1 MTTVNY
7 QLNQRAYYNGQEV
20 TLKSYDK
27 TTGKCVI
34 VIDGETKI
42 VDWNDIF
49 GINNKK
55 EEIAQNN
62 TSRLNKISEQMQ
74 KAQEKARYWGAVFDF
89 NLGGVRQNR
98 SERLSFQRQFG
109 KDIKNMDSQQQE
121 QYKQILN
128 QGYEYSSEKNY
139 ALGMQLSYSHQVAS
153 IATQKQNL
161 LNEISIFNATL
172 G

>member
-1 MTTVNY
+1 MTTINY

-34 VIDGETKI
+34 VIDGESKI
-42 VDWNDIF
+42 VDWDDIF

-74 KAQEKARYWGAVFDF
+74 KAQEKARFWGGVFDR
-89 NLGGVRQNR
+89 NLERVGENR
-98 SERLSFQRQFG
+98 TTRLMFQRQYG
-109 KDIKNMDSQQQE
+109 KDINNMDSPQQE
-121 QYKQILN
+121 QYKQILA
-128 QGYEYSSEKNY
+128 QGYEYSSNKNS
-139 ALGMQLSYSHQVAS
+139 ALGMQLLYSHQVAS
-153 IATQKQNL
+153 IANQKHNL